1 MSNKPQCVGIDF
13 GTFKTSIVASNGN
26 RDSIMT
32 AVGLPKDH
40 IARGMLGCDEVF
52 GDRIGQVRTAV
63 NLVRPFDCGALKYT
77 DSSAAGLSADE
88 VNRRCKAA
96 KSIMGEV
103 VRRVEL
109 GTGPRYAVIGAPSQA
124 SDEAKNVILQ
134 AASPHFDAVRIVAEP
149 FCIAY
154 GFGHLVGTLVVDI
167 GAGTID
173 VCPMFG
179 TYPKPDQQY
188 SASVG
193 GDAVDRELLS
203 LIQQAHPDAQV
214 TLNMAR
220 QFKEK
225 FGTVSDDQERA
236 VVVMPVEGVPTEF
249 DITDIIRDACRVLVE
264 PIIEGIHKTVAMSDP
279 EFQAQLRGNILLGGG
294 GSQLRGL
301 DRRLET
307 GVEKL
312 GGGKV
317 TRVNDCLY
325 AGAAGALKL
334 CMAMP
339 AENWEQLRSQNAKA
353 A

>member
-1 MSNKPQCVGIDF
+1 MTTKPQCVGIDF
-13 GTFKTSIVASNGN
+13 GTYKTSIVASNGN
-26 RDSIMT
+26 RDSIVT
-32 AVGLPKDH
+32 AVGIPKDH
-40 IARGMLGCDEVF
+40 IARGMIGRDEVF
-52 GDRIGQVRTAV
+52 GGEIDKVRTAIDI
-63 NLVRPFDCGALKYT
+63 VRPFDCGALKYT
-77 DSSAAGLSADE
+77 DSSEAGLSTDE

-96 KSIMGEV
+96 KSIMGEA

-109 GTGPRYAVIGAPSQA
+109 GAGSRFAVIGAPSQA
-124 SDEAKNVILQ
+124 SDEAKNVILKA
-134 AASPHFDAVRIVAEP
+134 AASHFDAVMIVAEP

-203 LIQQAHPDAQV
+203 LIQQSHPEAQV

-225 FGTVSDDQERA
+225 YGTVSEEQER
-236 VVVMPVEGVPTEF
+236 VKVTMPVGGIPTEF
-249 DITDIIRDACRVLVE
+249 DITDILREACRVLVN
-264 PIIEGIHKTVAMSDP
+264 PILEGVHQTVANADP
-279 EFQAQLRGNILLGGG
+279 EFQSELRANILLGGG

-301 DRRLET
+301 DRLLEA
-307 GVEKL
+307 GVAKL

-317 TRVNDCLY
+317 TRVKDCLF

-339 AENWEQLRSQNAKA
+339 VENWEHLRDQSSKA

>member
-1 MSNKPQCVGIDF
+1 
-13 GTFKTSIVASNGN
+13 
-26 RDSIMT
+26 
-32 AVGLPKDH
+32 
-40 IARGMLGCDEVF
+40 
-52 GDRIGQVRTAV
+52 
-63 NLVRPFDCGALKYT
+63 
-77 DSSAAGLSADE
+77 
-88 VNRRCKAA
+88 
-96 KSIMGEV
+96 MGEV

-134 AASPHFDAVRIVAEP
+134 AASPHFDAVMIVAEP

-220 QFKEK
+220 QFKENL
-225 FGTVSDDQERA
+225 ERSQTIRSGGGRHA
-236 VVVMPVEGVPTEF
+236 RRGVPTEF
-249 DITDIIRDACRVLVE
+249 DITDIIRDAAESLSSRLSRASTKRSPCR
-264 PIIEGIHKTVAMSDP
+264 IRIS
-279 EFQAQLRGNILLGGG
+279 AQLRGNILLGGG

-301 DRRLET
+301 DR
-307 GVEKL
+307 
-312 GGGKV
+312 
-317 TRVNDCLY
+317 
-325 AGAAGALKL
+325 
-334 CMAMP
+334 
-339 AENWEQLRSQNAKA
+339 LRNRR
-353 A
+353 